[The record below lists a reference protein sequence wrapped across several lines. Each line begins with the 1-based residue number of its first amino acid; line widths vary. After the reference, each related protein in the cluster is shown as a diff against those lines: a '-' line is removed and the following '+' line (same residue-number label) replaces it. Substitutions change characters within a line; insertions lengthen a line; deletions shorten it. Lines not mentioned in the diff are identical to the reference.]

1 MKDMYSEYSLKIYA
15 DTGKLEPRNHDIFI
29 ITNRFHSTTC
39 YELKQK
45 NKNKVHLT
53 LKDIDTITS
62 AFYNK
67 FQLLDYFFIV
77 HNIYNI
83 PTVRIYKKRKNYQ
96 LDGKKEIEL
105 DPLYCSQELSLL
117 LDATKEDGLL
127 LNKRKKSYR
136 MLKAKYYDILF
147 QEKNLLYIK
156 YILENKKECAISDQ
170 FLQIYEEYQNVKE
183 QKYPKKQQEIKK
195 KLEKF
200 EKEQLNH
207 YSKMRGFI
215 IAYQNYKKDME
226 LQQVVTTKEDKK
238 DSVVIPSWEEQ
249 LLNGKVDLVG
259 ISSPMRNELINYV
272 NELQNLKEKVDALKY
287 KSNSSIILREIEKTE
302 QSIQKKMEQLKMI
315 YEQMQMDACVV
326 DDDIEG
332 FDEEMEKGTILFSG
346 SHR

>member
-1 MKDMYSEYSLKIYA
+1 MTDKYSEYSLKIYA
-15 DTGKLEPRNHDIFI
+15 DKGKLEPRNQDIFI
-29 ITNRFHSTTC
+29 ITNRYHNTMC
-39 YELKQK
+39 YELKSK
-45 NKNKVHLT
+45 NKNQEHLT

-67 FQLLDYFFIV
+67 SQLLDYFFRV
-77 HNIYNI
+77 HNINNV

-96 LDGKKEIEL
+96 LDRKKEIEL
-105 DPLYCSQELSLL
+105 DPLYCSHELALL

-127 LNKRKKSYR
+127 LNKRKKSYQ

-147 QEKNLLYIK
+147 HENDLSYAT
-156 YILENKKECAISDQ
+156 YILDNKNNCAISDQ
-170 FLQIYEEYQNVKE
+170 FLKIYGEYQKVKE
-183 QKYPKKQQEIKK
+183 QTNVKKQREIKK
-195 KLEKF
+195 QFEKF

-226 LQQVVTTKEDKK
+226 LQQVVTAKEEKK
-238 DSVVIPSWEEQ
+238 DSVVEPSWEEQ

-302 QSIQKKMEQLKMI
+302 QAIQKKMEQLKMI